1 MRPRLACAN
10 RGLFFSA
17 STHDAFVIEDAD
29 HLLRARTDGNHDL
42 HRFLAVADGV
52 VRAQGRKIIFTTNLP
67 NIRDMDEARRREWPH
82 RSPRSIGR
90 AGRLDEL
97 VLTGHM

>member
-52 VRAQGRKIIFTTNLP
+52 VRAHGRKGVAASLAEIY
-67 NIRDMDEARRREWPH
+67 
-82 RSPRSIGR
+82 R
-90 AGRLDEL
+90 ACGETR
-97 VLTGHM
+97 